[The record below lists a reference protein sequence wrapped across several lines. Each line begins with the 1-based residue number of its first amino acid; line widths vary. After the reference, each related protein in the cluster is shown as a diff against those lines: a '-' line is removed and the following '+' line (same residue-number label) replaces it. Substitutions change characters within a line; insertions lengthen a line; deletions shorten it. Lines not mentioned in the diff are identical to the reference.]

1 MYSVDAR
8 TITMVAINPLFHT
21 KLYDKIRICRNLP
34 YYGIVKDIL
43 FANYEMLKQQY
54 EELTGENICKCD
66 LNFLYKGILEIRCQP
81 IGFARG
87 ILIDLVVSDSLIIVT
102 KPRLEDEFRMQLLM
116 YIYNVQKCHIIIYF
130 RKIDNPGLTM
140 IELKRNED
148 FIVIAKNKLDL
159 LCDGLC
165 SIHGGISALEEMDK
179 ITYGLH
185 IVRQYNFL
193 EVAF

>member
-8 TITMVAINPLFHT
+8 TIAMVVINPLFHT
-21 KLYDKIRICRNLP
+21 KLYDKIQICRNLP

-43 FANYEMLKQQY
+43 SDNYEMLKQQY
-54 EELTGENICKCD
+54 EELSGENICKCD

-87 ILIDLVVSDSLIIVT
+87 ILIDLVISDSLIIVT

-116 YIYNVQKCHIIIYF
+116 YIYNVQKCHVIIYF
-130 RKIDNPGLTM
+130 RKIDNPKLTV

-148 FIVIAKNKLDL
+148 FIALVENKLDL
-159 LCDGLC
+159 LSDGLR
-165 SIHGGISALEEMDK
+165 SPHGGISALKEIDK